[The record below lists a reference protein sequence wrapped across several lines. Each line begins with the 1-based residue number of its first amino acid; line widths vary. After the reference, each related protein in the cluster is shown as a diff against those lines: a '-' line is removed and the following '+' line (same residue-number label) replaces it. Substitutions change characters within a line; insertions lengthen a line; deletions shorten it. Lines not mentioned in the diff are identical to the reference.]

1 MTLNPAAQLAAPA
14 SAVRDDKATRPKI
27 MDAPAL
33 TSPRPDLFINRELAQ
48 LAFNRRVLELAEDES
63 VPLLERLRFLCVS
76 STNLDEFFEIRVA
89 GLKQQVAL
97 GISRVGA
104 DGLSPQ
110 EQLAQITV
118 EAHKL
123 VDDQYRVL
131 NEILIPALDTEDIR
145 FVRRSEWSETQA
157 KWVKKHFIGELFPVL
172 SPLGLDPSHPFPRIL
187 NKSLNFVVTLE
198 GKDAFGR
205 DSGVA
210 LVQAPRSLPR
220 LIRLPEHISR
230 KGHHFVFLSSILH
243 THVGELFPG
252 MQVLGCAQFRATRN
266 SDLFVAEEEIDDL
279 LIALQGE
286 LPSRNYGDAVRLEV
300 ADNCS
305 QRATRFLLQRFRLQP
320 EDLYR
325 VNGPVNLNRLLAL
338 HEIVDRP
345 DLKYHPFNPTLP
357 RALSTRG
364 NVFERIARGD
374 ILLHHPYQSF
384 TPVIEFVRQAA
395 HDPHVLAIKQT
406 LYRTESDSELVELL
420 VAAARA
426 GKEVTT
432 VIELRARFDEAANI
446 KLANRLQDAGAHV
459 LYGVV
464 DYKTHAKLM
473 LIVRREKN
481 RLKRYVHL
489 GTGNYHAGTARAYT
503 DYGLLTCDR
512 VIGEDVHK
520 IFQQLTGLG
529 RVSRLKKLLQSPF
542 TLHKELMNKIERERE
557 FAAAG
562 KTGHIMA
569 RMNALIEPQMIQ
581 ALYRASQA
589 GVKIELIVRGI
600 CGLRP
605 GIPGVSEN
613 IHVRSVMGRF
623 LEHSRVYCFHNDGA
637 PEVYCSSADWMPR
650 NFFRRVET
658 CFPIEDERLRERVVE
673 ESLLYFLA
681 DNTQAWELQ
690 QDGQYKRVKS
700 GNRKPR
706 SAQSELIN
714 KLTEN

>member
-1 MTLNPAAQLAAPA
+1 
-14 SAVRDDKATRPKI
+14 

-33 TSPRPDLFINRELAQ
+33 TIPHRPDLFINRELAQ

-63 VPLLERLRFLCVS
+63 VPLLERLRFLCIS

-97 GISRVGA
+97 SISRVGP

-123 VDDQYRVL
+123 VNDQYRVL
-131 NEILIPALDTEDIR
+131 NEIVIPALGTEDIR
-145 FVRRSEWSETQA
+145 FVRRSEWSAIQA
-157 KWVKKHFIGELFPVL
+157 KWVRKYFIRELLPVL

-220 LIRLPEHISR
+220 LIRLPEHIAP

-252 MQVLGCAQFRATRN
+252 MQVLGCAQFRVTRN
-266 SDLFVAEEEIDDL
+266 SDLFVSEEEIDDL

-305 QRATRFLLQRFRLQP
+305 ERATRFLLQRFRLQP

-338 HEIVDRP
+338 HEVVDRP
-345 DLKYHPFNPTLP
+345 DLKYRPFIPELP
-357 RALSTRG
+357 RSLSTRG
-364 NVFERIARGD
+364 NVFGRIARGD

-384 TPVIEFVRQAA
+384 APIIDFVHQAA
-395 HDPHVLAIKQT
+395 HDPNVLAIKQT

-489 GTGNYHAGTARAYT
+489 GTGNYHAETARTYT

-542 TLHKELMNKIERERE
+542 TLHKDLINKIERERE

-569 RMNALIEPQMIQ
+569 RMNALIEPQIIQ

-623 LEHSRVYCFHNDGA
+623 LEHSRVYYFHNHGV

-658 CFPIEDERLRERVVE
+658 CFPIENERLRERVIE
-673 ESLLYFLA
+673 ESFLYFLA

-690 QDGQYKRVKS
+690 QDGQYKRVKP

-706 SAQSELIN
+706 SAQGELIY
-714 KLTEN
+714 KLAEN

>member
-1 MTLNPAAQLAAPA
+1 
-14 SAVRDDKATRPKI
+14 

-33 TSPRPDLFINRELAQ
+33 IPHRPDLFINRELAQ

-63 VPLLERLRFLCVS
+63 VPLLERLRFLCIS

-97 GISRVGA
+97 SISRVGP

-123 VDDQYRVL
+123 VDDQYRIL
-131 NEILIPALDTEDIR
+131 NEILIPALDIEDIR
-145 FVRRSEWSETQA
+145 FLRRSEWNETQA
-157 KWVKKHFIGELFPVL
+157 KWVKKHFIRELLPVL

-220 LIRLPEHISR
+220 LIRLPEHISP

-305 QRATRFLLQRFRLQP
+305 ERATRFLLQRFKLQP

-338 HEIVDRP
+338 HEIVGRP
-345 DLKYHPFNPTLP
+345 DLKYRPIIPALP

-364 NVFERIARGD
+364 NAFERIARGD
-374 ILLHHPYQSF
+374 ILLHHPYESF
-384 TPVIEFVRQAA
+384 APVIEFVRQAA
-395 HDPHVLAIKQT
+395 HDPNVLAIKQT

-489 GTGNYHAGTARAYT
+489 GTGNYHAGTARTYT

-529 RVSRLKKLLQSPF
+529 RVSRLKKLLQAPF
-542 TLHKELMNKIERERE
+542 TLHKELMNKIERERDL
-557 FAAAG
+557 AAAG
-562 KTGHIMA
+562 KIGHIMA
-569 RMNALIEPQMIQ
+569 RMNALIEPQIIQ

-605 GIPGVSEN
+605 NIPGVSEN

-623 LEHSRVYCFHNDGA
+623 LEHSRVYYFHNDGA
-637 PEVYCSSADWMPR
+637 PEVYGSSADWMPR

-658 CFPIEDERLRERVVE
+658 CFPIEDQRLRERVVE
-673 ESLLYFLA
+673 ESLLCFLA

-690 QDGQYKRVKS
+690 QSGHYKRVKP
-700 GNRKPR
+700 GNRKLR
-706 SAQSELIN
+706 SAQGELIN